1 MNKTHET
8 HMCFFGVGWEWWEQ
22 LTAYIQGSNSWTF
35 KSLKLEEVKV
45 HIVLEEHIREH
56 SPRTSCT
63 KNSKEPGCG
72 SSLNRMGWRWRKVE
86 RVENGMRIRW
96 KRAIQQSALS
106 HLRRLAFKHIH
117 PVQLQLHFRNQEISW
132 VAKKDRS
139 WQLSLFRLSPSH
151 WESK

>member
-1 MNKTHET
+1 MNKIHET
-8 HMCFFGVGWEWWEQ
+8 RMCFFGVGWEWWEQ
-22 LTAYIQGSNSWTF
+22 LTAYIQGPNSWAF

-45 HIVLEEHIREH
+45 DIVLEGHIREH
-56 SPRTSCT
+56 SPRTACT
-63 KNSKEPGCG
+63 KNSKEPD
-72 SSLNRMGWRWRKVE
+72 SSLNRTGWRQGEKV

>member
-1 MNKTHET
+1 MNKTYET

-22 LTAYIQGSNSWTF
+22 LTAYVQGCNSQTCR
-35 KSLKLEEVKV
+35 SLKLEEVKV

-56 SPRTSCT
+56 SPRTTCT
-63 KNSKEPGCG
+63 KNSKETGCWFLFEQG
-72 SSLNRMGWRWRKVE
+72 EGDRE
-86 RVENGMRIRW
+86 RSWESREWMRIRW
-96 KRAIQQSALS
+96 KRAIQPSALS